1 MKNFLGIALFLA
13 FTIGYKT
20 DAQTIALTG
29 TIVDKADNS
38 PLVGVTVL
46 LIHPKDSNKKQ
57 GAVTDM
63 EGRFEIDKLTAGSY
77 NLKASYLGYQSFS
90 STLKLEKA
98 TNLGTIKLTS
108 TTKEL
113 QATTIKAQ
121 QIAAQ
126 QSGDTTNFNA
136 GAYKTNPDATAE
148 DLIKKMPGITTEG
161 GTIKSNGEE
170 VKKVLVDGKP
180 FFGDDPNATIKNLPA
195 DIIDKIQVFDKLSDQ
210 SQLTGFDD
218 GQGVKAINIVTKKG
232 KKNGR
237 FGKVYAGYGARDEQL
252 SDHYYVAGGNI
263 NFFNGDRR
271 ISIVALSNNI
281 NQQNFNADDLLGV
294 GNSSG
299 GRGRR
304 SGGSGGSFL
313 VGQQSG
319 ITTTSSA
326 GINYSDQWGKKMK
339 VSGSYFFNNTKN
351 NNANSLT
358 RNYFAKVD
366 SNVVYKEY
374 SNTATTNTNHR
385 ANLRLEYDIDSANTI
400 IFTPS
405 ISYQH
410 NEYNRTL
417 DGKSN
422 RIDST
427 EVNQT
432 KNNNKTNN
440 DGYNLNANLLYQHKF
455 AKKGRTLSLNISAQA
470 NNKLGDGNN
479 YALNRY
485 LKDTA
490 YTTTLLDQQYDLNSD
505 GYSLSGSINYTEPL
519 SAHGQLM
526 MNYAPSIS
534 NNKSD
539 RATMNIDGT
548 GAYTK
553 LDTNYSN
560 KYDNEY
566 NTQKGGISYRFNN
579 KKINFFVGANYQ
591 YATLDGQQQF
601 PTSFQL
607 ARSFSNILPNA
618 MFNIRFSKTE
628 NIRVMYRTSTDA
640 PSISQLQ
647 DVIDNTNSLLLR
659 TGNRN
664 LKQAYQHTI
673 TIRYGN
679 THSKTSRSFFVY
691 AYGSKVQDYISTQNI
706 TDATYAATN
715 GFSLLPG
722 SQISR
727 PVNVEGYYTART
739 FVTYGIPIKL
749 IKSNL
754 NLNVG
759 FNYNHTPA
767 LINSIQNIANNYTYN
782 GSVVLSSNI
791 SENIDFTLSYS
802 GNYNVVHNSL
812 QKQSDNNYYNQ
823 TTSLQL
829 NYIFLKGFV
838 FNTNLNHNL
847 YSGLAQ
853 GFNQQYL
860 LWNASIG
867 YKFLK
872 DKSLDVR
879 IAAYDMLNQNRAI
892 TRTVTET
899 YIEDNYT
906 NVLQRYFMI
915 NLTYTLRK
923 FGDIGN
929 KQEEHE
935 ARDMHPRMNKPR
947 HERWNGERD

>member
-1 MKNFLGIALFLA
+1 M
-13 FTIGYKT
+13 
-20 DAQTIALTG
+20 
-29 TIVDKADNS
+29 
-38 PLVGVTVL
+38 
-46 LIHPKDSNKKQ
+46 
-57 GAVTDM
+57 
-63 EGRFEIDKLTAGSY
+63 
-77 NLKASYLGYQSFS
+77 
-90 STLKLEKA
+90 
-98 TNLGTIKLTS
+98 
-108 TTKEL
+108 
-113 QATTIKAQ
+113 
-121 QIAAQ
+121 
-126 QSGDTTNFNA
+126 
-136 GAYKTNPDATAE
+136 
-148 DLIKKMPGITTEG
+148 
-161 GTIKSNGEE
+161 
-170 VKKVLVDGKP
+170 
-180 FFGDDPNATIKNLPA
+180 
-195 DIIDKIQVFDKLSDQ
+195 
-210 SQLTGFDD
+210 
-218 GQGVKAINIVTKKG
+218 
-232 KKNGR
+232 
-237 FGKVYAGYGARDEQL
+237 
-252 SDHYYVAGGNI
+252 
-263 NFFNGDRR
+263 
-271 ISIVALSNNI
+271 
-281 NQQNFNADDLLGV
+281 LGV